1 MAISSAIR
9 KATTDAIRSSV
20 TTERKWVEL
29 GELVKTE
36 YHTAEAFTAIKD
48 EFLDDVVY
56 PAMGDDAVRIMR
68 AEIPRTNT
76 KEFKGASATQQAEWI
91 AAGKAKVSVRG
102 MGSSYFAR
110 VRDKYA
116 FPKVVSEDEAE
127 AEGEAEATPEGRTV
141 DATYCMERTTQCI
154 KRLQKSEA
162 PPKHLKRLIEIYT
175 EANKL
180 LAEG

>member
-1 MAISSAIR
+1 MIPANVK
-9 KATTDAIRSSV
+9 KATQDAIRSQATTDKKWLEVGSV
-20 TTERKWVEL
+20 
-29 GELVKTE
+29 VKSE
-36 YHTAEAFTAIKD
+36 YASADALTAIKD
-48 EFLDDVVY
+48 EFLDEVIY

-68 AEIPRTNT
+68 AEIPRTNS
-76 KEFKGASATQQAEWI
+76 KEFIGASATQQAAWV
-91 AAGKAKVSVRG
+91 ADGKAKVSVRG

-110 VRDKYA
+110 VRKYA
-116 FPKVVSEDEAE
+116 FPPVKVEGEDEAE
-127 AEGEAEATPEGRTV
+127 AEGEATPEGRTV

-162 PPKHLKRLIEIYT
+162 PPKHLKRLIELYT